1 MIIDAE
7 TNLLYFSELLK
18 PRAIFDKNLKRLLDK
33 VGIQFRTLP
42 NTKDIWSVDFMPVQV
57 NLSKFIQFKYEPDYL
72 QNDKFIRTQ
81 TNTTAVCKVIG
92 VNTVDSVIKIDGGNV
107 IKGKQ
112 WVILTDKIFK
122 ENPDISKDEVLD
134 ELEKL
139 FDVKV
144 IIIPQEPGDFTGH
157 ADGIVRQYDSDT
169 VLVNRYEPTE
179 KKDFQKKLAKELKN
193 QGVKTI
199 EIPYNPY
206 DNVNYAMADGLYINY
221 LQMNKFILLPTFNKK
236 EDEIA
241 YRQFEQ
247 LFVGQTIETIDSR
260 EISVDGGVLNCITWN
275 IKI

>member
-92 VNTVDSVIKIDGGNV
+92 VNTVDSAIKIDGGNV

-169 VLVNRYEPTE
+169 VLVNRYKPTE

-247 LFVGQTIETIDSR
+247 LFAGQTIETIDSR